1 MAETELQKRE
11 SIIEHCLE
19 MNRSGINQ
27 GTSGNISIRHEDGL
41 LITPTSMPY
50 ESIKPSDIVL
60 LDAKGESQGPY
71 RPSSEWQFHKDI
83 LDARP
88 EVNSVVHA
96 HPTYCT
102 VLAIMGREI
111 PPIHYM
117 LSVFGGP
124 NIRCAPYAIYGS
136 KELSDHAVDAL
147 EDRKACLLDHHG
159 MIAVGTSLPQ
169 AMWLAVELET
179 VARQHHGFLQLGDPP
194 LLSEQQ
200 IQDVMDK
207 IAGYGRADD

>member
-179 VARQHHGFLQLGDPP
+179 VARQHHGCLQLGDPP

>member
-60 LDAKGESQGPY
+60 LDAKGKSQGPH

-179 VARQHHGFLQLGDPP
+179 VARQHHGCLQLGDPP

-200 IQDVMDK
+200 IQDVIDK
-207 IAGYGRADD
+207 IAGYGRGDD

>member
-60 LDAKGESQGPY
+60 LDAKGKSQGPY

-179 VARQHHGFLQLGDPP
+179 VARQHHGCLQLGDPP

-200 IQDVMDK
+200 IQDVIDK